1 LSGAGRA
8 RAHVI
13 SHRHPPAVIDFYV
26 VRYLYRTY
34 PDHTPAQLTWLKHC
48 IVCNA
53 TLAYIAVRDLRL
65 HLYLFRLSTVLDEL
79 IRDGASALDGLDLP
93 TMMRDIWEYH
103 PRKVLGDILES
114 VVGAVFV
121 DSGYDLDACD
131 RFCEPIFREAL
142 NALKLAKMD
151 DPVHGAEVDHVDL

>member
-1 LSGAGRA
+1 
-8 RAHVI
+8 
-13 SHRHPPAVIDFYV
+13 
-26 VRYLYRTY
+26 
-34 PDHTPAQLTWLKHC
+34 
-48 IVCNA
+48 
-53 TLAYIAVRDLRL
+53 
-65 HLYLFRLSTVLDEL
+65 VLDEL

-121 DSGYDLDACD
+121 DSGYDLDVCD

-142 NALKLAKMD
+142 NALKHAKMD
-151 DPVHGAEVDHVDL
+151 DPVQRLIMWTCRVSLFGRPGRGSAGGDTSFELWNDQDRFGHTFFFPLFRYGDAKL